1 VHHLLVNTAG
11 TLKANIADTRAKT
24 EKYTKKEEHIPW

>member
-24 EKYTKKEEHIPW
+24 EIYKKEENIPW